1 MLLAAL
7 AGRAFLVSV
16 ADNAFPAEGGRFDL
30 GWWSTV
36 GRQIRGPVPITSL
49 IPGDTGANRCRPGD
63 GRCG

>member
-30 GWWSTV
+30 GWWSPWAA
-36 GRQIRGPVPITSL
+36 RSAAPSR
-49 IPGDTGANRCRPGD
+49 
-63 GRCG
+63 